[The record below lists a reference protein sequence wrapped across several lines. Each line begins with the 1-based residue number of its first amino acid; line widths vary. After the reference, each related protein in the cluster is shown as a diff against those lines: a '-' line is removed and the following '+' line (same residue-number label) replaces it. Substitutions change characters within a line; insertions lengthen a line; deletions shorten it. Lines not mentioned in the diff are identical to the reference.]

1 MSTTSTFFSEDDPT
15 SLEGEGE
22 AFILDVDG
30 YEGPLDLLLDLARRQ
45 KVDLTKIS
53 ILALVDQYLAFI
65 DRVRELRIEIAADYL
80 VMASWLAF
88 LKSKLILPRD
98 APEDIAEAD
107 DLAIKLAL
115 RLQRL
120 AQIRQAAQKLV
131 ERQRLGIDVF
141 ACGQPV
147 AIKGRKTR
155 VWDADLADVLQAY
168 VEHRQ
173 RAVVTRMRVGH
184 RAVWS
189 LVDAKEAIQGILGEI
204 IDWTPIE
211 PYLEKFMTR
220 IDAPPQKARVTVKAS
235 TLSAMLEMV
244 REGILDLKQDGQYGP
259 ITVKRRGAPAR

>member
-1 MSTTSTFFSEDDPT
+1 LSTTDSFFSEDDPT

-88 LKSKLILPRD
+88 LKSKLILPRA

-120 AQIRQAAQKLV
+120 AQIRQAAQVLV
-131 ERQRLGIDVF
+131 GRHRLGIDVF

-147 AIKGRKTR
+147 AIKGKKSR
-155 VWDADLADVLQAY
+155 VWDAELVDVLQAY

-173 RAVVTRMRVGH
+173 RTVTTRMSVGH

-211 PYLEKFMTR
+211 PYLDKFMTR
-220 IDAPPQKARVTVKAS
+220 IDAPPRKARATVKAS

-259 ITVKRRGAPAR
+259 ITVKRRSAASR